1 MSDTSIQVEDFDGP
15 DEPVPVDKLA
25 ALLTDSVG
33 IPNDADDSTAVPN
46 ATADEVEQY
55 QEHVQQRDQYLNE
68 QPDDGEGEQVDQP
81 HNGRK
86 QYVPLGALQEERTK
100 RQAQQEENRVLQEQ
114 LAAHQAQLQQF
125 QQWQQQLAAQQ
136 QQAQQEA
143 EIPAFVDDPEGHVKA
158 LTKQFEQR
166 LNDMQGQQH
175 QRQMLEQAGAQIQ
188 RDAQQI
194 APFVNE
200 VEPRF
205 KAAHPD
211 YDDAREFVLSNVR
224 NQLVAQYPGATAAQ
238 IQDIEQ
244 IATLGFLRQCQANGI
259 DPCAYVYQRAQALG
273 FQTRSRV
280 AVRQGPTSLSSLPAD
295 GKAPDQR
302 GRLSAANVASL
313 SNEEFDRLFE
323 QMRAADEPRFGF

>member
-1 MSDTSIQVEDFDGP
+1 MSDSIQVEDFDGP
-15 DEPVPVDKLA
+15 DEGVPVDALA
-25 ALLTDSVG
+25 AHMTNSVG
-33 IPNDADDSTAVPN
+33 IPDDAGPDTAVPDAD
-46 ATADEVEQY
+46 ATATEEYDA
-55 QEHVQQRDQYLNE
+55 HAAQRDQYLNE
-68 QPDDGEGEQVDQP
+68 QPDDAQDEGEQP

-86 QYVPLGALQEERTK
+86 QQVPLGALHEERRA
-100 RQAQQEENRVLQEQ
+100 RQAAQEQARQLQEQ

-188 RDAQQI
+188 RDAQQV

-211 YDDAREFVLSNVR
+211 YDDAREFVLANVR
-224 NQLVAQYPGATAAQ
+224 QQLAAQYPGATAAQ
-238 IQDIEQ
+238 IQGIEQ
-244 IATLGFLRQCQANGI
+244 IATVGFLRQCQITGT

-273 FQTRSRV
+273 FQVQHRAPAKR
-280 AVRQGPTSLSSLPAD
+280 APTSLSSLHAD
-295 GKAPDQR
+295 GRAPDQR
-302 GRLSAANVASL
+302 GQLSAANVASM
-313 SNEEFDRLFE
+313 SNEEFDALFE
-323 QMRAADEPRFGF
+323 QMRAADDPNGFGF